1 METHEEVKAATN
13 IEVTSEEKEASQK
26 SSLYSPPKST
36 SEHLPQETKAAS
48 IHATTA
54 QEGALM
60 TNEQSK
66 EAAKVQEVT
75 SKVQEAIDE
84 GSETDMSLS
93 FFDQLSQRE
102 TSTTY
107 DQIKGAAADCAL
119 TTELQKD
126 SHDNKKISN
135 SRVWKGSLG
144 DNETDESLSISWLHS
159 EKKEV
164 DNIYATLAERGQH
177 MSNVQKKAV
186 TAMKIKED
194 KANLSGSD
202 KSLSW
207 STFKSLSEIK
217 EDFHMTTHQRQKS
230 MTYSQIKAAEPI
242 VKTEG
247 GQDSHDDNDKPE
259 PWSTSESI
267 SEIKEDCHMTI
278 HQIQKF
284 MTHFSQI
291 KETSTVCAVAP
302 ERQKTSHGD
311 SEMDIPR
318 SISEPLSE
326 KKKDSHISIAQRPK
340 QTTHS
345 QRKEVSAD
353 YAVKPVI
360 QKTSH
365 GDSEMDISM
374 CIPESLSEKK
384 EIDSI
389 CDTSTK
395 ARQQMANE
403 QVKVPE
409 PIVKIE
415 ASRDSHGDDD
425 KAESQSISE
434 PLSEKK
440 EHDHITIAQSPK
452 PTTHSKIQDAL
463 PDHPVKPEIQKA
475 SHGYSKMDRPL
486 TLWRM
491 PVIPAIG
498 KEWEE
503 YHCQSKANQRKQS
516 EFQKLIHDTL
526 SKKKEDD
533 NVRGTT
539 TKARQQRSNIQV
551 KVPEPIVKIEA
562 SRDSHGDDDK
572 AESQELR
579 HMPVIPPI
587 GRQWEDYHCESKA
600 NQRQQSEFQKIIHD
614 TLSKKKEDDN
624 VRGTTTNARQQMS
637 NIQVKVP
644 EPIVKIEASRDSHG
658 DDDKAESQELRHMP
672 VIPPIGRQWE
682 DYHCESK
689 ANQRQQS
696 EFQKI
701 IHDTLSKKKE
711 DDNVRGTTTNA
722 RQQMSNIQVKEA
734 EPTVKREGSRDSH
747 GDGDKAESRNI
758 SEPLSN
764 KKEDVHMTVAPRSK
778 HMTHSQIK
786 AAESIVKIEGGRK
799 SHGDGDKAESRS
811 ISEPLS
817 KTKGDGH
824 ITIAQRPKH
833 TTHSQSKEA
842 SEDHTVKPEIQKVS
856 HGNSEMDIP
865 KHIPESPSE
874 VKEADNLH
882 GTTTEA
888 RQRPANVQIK
898 AAEPIMKIEGSR
910 NSHGDSDKA
919 ESQQRISESL
929 SKKKEVD
936 NLQDTTTK
944 ARQGMSNVQIKA
956 AEPVVKIE
964 GGRDN
969 HSDSYKAESRSIS
982 EPHSS
987 KKEDGHINVAQRPKH
1002 PTHSQIKEPSA
1013 DDTAKP
1019 EIQKTSH
1026 RDSKMDLLMQRIPES
1041 LPEKKEVDN
1050 VPGTTTKAGQRMAN
1064 VQIKAAE
1071 PIMKVEGSRDSHGD
1085 SDKAESRS
1093 ISEPLSK
1100 KKEDGPISITQ
1111 RKQTTHSKIKEAS
1124 EVHTVTPEI
1133 QKASRGDSEMD
1144 IPMQRISESLSEK
1157 KEVDN
1162 LQDTTTKA
1170 RQRNS
1175 NVQIKAAEPVVNIE
1189 GGHDS
1194 HSDSY
1199 KAESRSISEPRSN
1212 KKEDGHK
1219 TIAKRP
1225 KHTKH
1230 SQIKETSA
1238 DHTAKPEIKKA
1249 SHRDSKMGL
1258 LTPMPESLSEKKD
1271 VDNLQDTTTK
1281 ARQQISKVQIKAA
1294 EPVVNIEGGHDSHSN
1309 SYKAESRQS
1318 ISEPHSS
1325 KKEDG
1330 HKTIAQRPKHGKH
1343 SRIKEASADHTAKPE
1358 IQKASHRD
1366 SKMDLL
1372 KQHMPESLSEKK
1384 EVDNLQD
1391 ATTKARQ
1398 QMSKVQIKAAEPVV
1412 KIEGDRDSHTDSY
1425 KTESQQSISEPHSSK
1440 KEDGHKTIAKRPKH
1454 AKHSQIK
1461 EASADHTAEPEI
1473 QEASHRDSKMD
1484 LLTHMSESLSEKKE
1498 VDNLQDTTTK
1508 ARQQMS
1514 KVQIKATEP
1523 VLKIES
1529 GRDSH
1534 SDSYKAESQQSIS
1547 EPHSSKKEDGH
1558 KTIAQQPEHAKHSQ
1572 IKEASADHTA
1582 KPEIK
1587 KASRRGRKMGLLTCM
1602 CRCVSGKKEVDNVQD
1617 TTTEARQQMSE
1628 VQIKAAEPVVKIE
1641 SSRDS
1646 HSDSHKAESQ
1656 QSISEPHSS
1665 KKEDGHKTIAQ
1676 RQKHGTHSQIKEASA
1691 DHTTKPEV
1699 QKASHRDSKMDLL
1712 TQHMSE
1718 SHSEKKEVDNLQDT
1732 TTKTRQQMSKVQ
1744 IKAAE
1749 PVVKIESSHNSHSDS
1764 YKAESQ
1770 QSISEPH
1777 SSKKEDGHKTIAQRQ
1792 KHGTH
1797 SQIKEA
1803 SADHTTKPE
1812 VQKASHRDSK
1822 MDLLTQH
1829 MSESHSEKKEVDNLQ
1844 DTTTKTRQQ
1853 MSKVQIKA
1861 AEPVVKIESSHNSH
1875 SDSYKAESQQSISE
1889 PHSSK
1894 KEDGHKTIA
1903 QRQKHGTHSQIKEA
1917 SADHT
1922 TKPEV
1927 QKASHRDSKMDLLTQ
1942 HMSESHSEK
1951 KEVDNLQDTTTKT
1964 RQQMSKVQ
1972 IKAAEPVVK
1981 IESSRDSHSDSHK
1994 AESQQSISEPHS
2006 SKKEDGH
2013 KTIAQR
2019 QKHGTHSQIK
2029 EASADHT
2036 TKPEVQKASH
2046 RDSKMDLL
2054 TQHMSESHSEKKEV
2068 DNLQDTTTKTRQQM
2082 SKVQIK
2088 AAEPVVKIESSH
2100 NSHSDSY
2107 KAESQQSI
2115 SEPHSSKKEDGHK
2128 TIAQRQK
2135 HGTHSH
2141 TKEASTDHTT
2151 KPEIQKASH
2160 RDSKTDLLTR
2170 IPESLSEKEEVD
2182 NICGTAIKA
2191 RQQLANVQT
2200 KEAEP
2205 TVKIEVGQNSHGD
2218 SDKAESWQRI
2228 PESLPEKKEVDNVP
2242 GTTTKAGQQ
2251 MANVQIKAAEP
2262 IMKVEGSRDSH
2273 GDSDKTESRSISE
2286 PLSKKK
2292 EDGPISIS
2300 QRRKQTTLSKIKEA
2314 LAVHTL
2320 TPEIQKASRGDSE
2333 MDIPMVEEKQ
2343 KTHQSNEMDISEKTY
2358 YSNVSD
2364 TENDLTQQSQG
2375 KTSEKPQNLVQM
2387 KEHARLAFKQEAEQG
2402 KDVYMLSENMKKQL
2416 QKIEKKYE
2424 KEVKVRKQLEMSLR
2438 AQDVELKRWKKTK
2451 EIEDENIMLKKK
2463 LVEFEHSLK
2472 STAHD
2477 LNEKIVGL
2485 EKKLQRYTDLLEE
2498 ATKRSSNS
2506 KNEGIPHDTKHFY
2519 HKIEII
2525 NTTHEHKVSRL
2536 EHTTEKLKSKLF
2548 EMETQNCLATIKTE
2562 KYKTLDQEVRVRKAQ
2577 KQSMCPVQFTM
2588 ETDQRRSEPED
2599 LRTANVN
2606 PRSSVESPN
2615 FNLARLKEQYL
2626 KKLQCNQNSSDR
2638 SSQKYPLTH
2647 LLNECNNRNTKEESE
2662 TSSRLPKR
2670 PVQFSLGTDQRH
2682 SEPEDLRTAN
2692 VNPRS
2697 SVESP
2702 NFNLAKPKEQYLKK
2716 LQCNQNSSDRSS
2728 QKYPLTHLLNEC
2740 NNRNTKEESE
2750 TSSRLPKRPVQF
2762 SLGTDQRHSEPEDL
2776 RTANV
2781 NPRSSVESP
2790 NFNLAKPKEQYLKKL
2805 QCNQNS
2811 SDRSSQKYPLT
2822 HLLNECNNRNTKE
2835 ESETSSRL
2843 PKRPVQFS
2851 LGTDQRHSEPEDLR
2865 TANVNPRSSVESPN
2879 FNLAKPKEQYL
2890 KKLQCNQNS
2899 SDRSSQK
2906 YPLTHLLNE
2915 CNNRNTKEESET
2927 SSRLPKRPVQFSL
2940 GTDQRHSEPEDL
2952 RTANVNPRSSV
2963 ESPNFNLAKPKEQY
2977 LKKLQCNQ
2985 NSSDRSSQKYPLTHL
3000 LNECNNRNTKEES
3013 ETSSRL
3019 PKRPV
3024 QFSLGTDQRHS
3035 EPEDL
3040 RTANVNPRSS
3050 VESPNFNLAKPKEQ
3064 YLKKLQCNQNSSD
3077 RSSQKYPLTHLLNE
3091 CNNRNTKEES
3101 ETSSRLPKRPVQ
3113 FSLGTDQRH
3122 SEPEDLRTA
3131 NVNPRSSVESPNFN
3145 LAKLQDQNVKNRQC
3159 DQNSSHRSSQKCP
3172 LTHLLHECNDRNTK
3186 EESETSSRLPNMQV
3200 TDEAIVENRRV
3211 CICLCP
3217 CHKSTRQSSLETSQ
3231 GSSLTEDL
3239 MTARANPRS
3248 SVQSTS
3254 AELARLQPEDYVKN
3268 RQCNLNASHIRPPQ
3282 YPVTDLQCRTGEK
3295 KSKEAWETTSH
3306 RPSNSTRQSGTG
3318 VSQGSPPSE
3327 DPMKFH
3333 TIPKSSECAFCSHSS
3348 TRKSNM
3354 GVSQGS
3360 PPSEDTMKFHTIPK
3374 SSDCA
3379 FCSHSS
3385 TRQSNM
3391 GVSQGSPP
3399 SEDPMKFHTIP
3410 KSTECAF
3417 CSHSSTRQSNMGV
3430 SQGSPPSEDPMK
3442 FHTIPK
3448 STECAFC
3455 SHSSTRQSNM
3465 GVSQGSPPSEDP
3477 MKFHTI
3483 PKSTECA
3490 FCSHS
3495 STRQSNMGV
3504 SQGSPPS
3511 EDPVKFHTIPKSSEC
3526 AFCPPHSSRRQ
3537 SGTWVSQGSPPS
3549 EDPMQFHRIPKSTDC
3564 AFCSHSSTRKSN
3576 MGVSQ
3581 GSPPSEDPMKF
3592 HTIPKSSE
3600 CAFCPPHSS
3609 RRQSG
3614 TWVSQGSPPSEDP
3627 MQFHTIPE
3635 SSECPFCPP
3644 HNSRRQSSM
3653 GISQG
3658 YPPRE
3663 DLMQSHTIP
3672 RSSVGAF
3679 YSPHSSTR
3687 LDYYGLSQRHCRKK
3701 RKSGFQLWLE
3711 SEQKMEIYRAR
3722 VEAYEF
3728 LRYAYRPQN
3737 PTGCSSLDYPYVD
3750 LLQGLYDTSSDDE
3763 SEITFY

>member
-539 TKARQQRSNIQV
+539 TNARQQRSNIQVKVPEPIVKIEASRDSHGDDDKAESQELRRMPVIPPIGRQWEDYHCESKANQRQQSEFQKIIHDTLSKKKEDDNVRGTTTNARQQMSNIQVKVPEPIVKIEASRDSHGDDDKAESQELRHMPVIPPIGRQWEDYHCESKANQRQQSEFQKIIHDTLSKKKEDDNVRGTTTNARQQMSNIQV

-1572 IKEASADHTA
+1572 IKASADHSA

-1770 QSISEPH
+1770 
-1777 SSKKEDGHKTIAQRQ
+1777 
-1792 KHGTH
+1792 
-1797 SQIKEA
+1797 
-1803 SADHTTKPE
+1803 
-1812 VQKASHRDSK
+1812 
-1822 MDLLTQH
+1822 
-1829 MSESHSEKKEVDNLQ
+1829 
-1844 DTTTKTRQQ
+1844 
-1853 MSKVQIKA
+1853 
-1861 AEPVVKIESSHNSH
+1861 
-1875 SDSYKAESQQSISE
+1875 
-1889 PHSSK
+1889 
-1894 KEDGHKTIA
+1894 
-1903 QRQKHGTHSQIKEA
+1903 
-1917 SADHT
+1917 
-1922 TKPEV
+1922 
-1927 QKASHRDSKMDLLTQ
+1927 
-1942 HMSESHSEK
+1942 
-1951 KEVDNLQDTTTKT
+1951 
-1964 RQQMSKVQ
+1964 
-1972 IKAAEPVVK
+1972 
-1981 IESSRDSHSDSHK
+1981 
-1994 AESQQSISEPHS
+1994 
-2006 SKKEDGH
+2006 
-2013 KTIAQR
+2013 
-2019 QKHGTHSQIK
+2019 
-2029 EASADHT
+2029 
-2036 TKPEVQKASH
+2036 
-2046 RDSKMDLL
+2046 
-2054 TQHMSESHSEKKEV
+2054 
-2068 DNLQDTTTKTRQQM
+2068 
-2082 SKVQIK
+2082 
-2088 AAEPVVKIESSH
+2088 
-2100 NSHSDSY
+2100 
-2107 KAESQQSI
+2107 SI

-2141 TKEASTDHTT
+2141 TKEASRDHTT

-2160 RDSKTDLLTR
+2160 RDSKMDLLTQR

-2843 PKRPVQFS
+2843 PK
-2851 LGTDQRHSEPEDLR
+2851 
-2865 TANVNPRSSVESPN
+2865 
-2879 FNLAKPKEQYL
+2879 
-2890 KKLQCNQNS
+2890 
-2899 SDRSSQK
+2899 
-2906 YPLTHLLNE
+2906 
-2915 CNNRNTKEESET
+2915 
-2927 SSRLPKRPVQFSL
+2927 
-2940 GTDQRHSEPEDL
+2940 
-2952 RTANVNPRSSV
+2952 
-2963 ESPNFNLAKPKEQY
+2963 
-2977 LKKLQCNQ
+2977 
-2985 NSSDRSSQKYPLTHL
+2985 
-3000 LNECNNRNTKEES
+3000 
-3013 ETSSRL
+3013 
-3019 PKRPV
+3019 
-3024 QFSLGTDQRHS
+3024 
-3035 EPEDL
+3035 
-3040 RTANVNPRSS
+3040 
-3050 VESPNFNLAKPKEQ
+3050 
-3064 YLKKLQCNQNSSD
+3064 
-3077 RSSQKYPLTHLLNE
+3077 
-3091 CNNRNTKEES
+3091 
-3101 ETSSRLPKRPVQ
+3101 
-3113 FSLGTDQRH
+3113 
-3122 SEPEDLRTA
+3122 
-3131 NVNPRSSVESPNFN
+3131 
-3145 LAKLQDQNVKNRQC
+3145 
-3159 DQNSSHRSSQKCP
+3159 
-3172 LTHLLHECNDRNTK
+3172 
-3186 EESETSSRLPNMQV
+3186 
-3200 TDEAIVENRRV
+3200 
-3211 CICLCP
+3211 
-3217 CHKSTRQSSLETSQ
+3217 
-3231 GSSLTEDL
+3231 
-3239 MTARANPRS
+3239 
-3248 SVQSTS
+3248 
-3254 AELARLQPEDYVKN
+3254 
-3268 RQCNLNASHIRPPQ
+3268 
-3282 YPVTDLQCRTGEK
+3282 
-3295 KSKEAWETTSH
+3295 
-3306 RPSNSTRQSGTG
+3306 
-3318 VSQGSPPSE
+3318 
-3327 DPMKFH
+3327 
-3333 TIPKSSECAFCSHSS
+3333 
-3348 TRKSNM
+3348 
-3354 GVSQGS
+3354 
-3360 PPSEDTMKFHTIPK
+3360 
-3374 SSDCA
+3374 
-3379 FCSHSS
+3379 
-3385 TRQSNM
+3385 
-3391 GVSQGSPP
+3391 
-3399 SEDPMKFHTIP
+3399 
-3410 KSTECAF
+3410 
-3417 CSHSSTRQSNMGV
+3417 
-3430 SQGSPPSEDPMK
+3430 
-3442 FHTIPK
+3442 
-3448 STECAFC
+3448 
-3455 SHSSTRQSNM
+3455 
-3465 GVSQGSPPSEDP
+3465 
-3477 MKFHTI
+3477 
-3483 PKSTECA
+3483 
-3490 FCSHS
+3490 
-3495 STRQSNMGV
+3495 
-3504 SQGSPPS
+3504 
-3511 EDPVKFHTIPKSSEC
+3511 
-3526 AFCPPHSSRRQ
+3526 
-3537 SGTWVSQGSPPS
+3537 
-3549 EDPMQFHRIPKSTDC
+3549 
-3564 AFCSHSSTRKSN
+3564 
-3576 MGVSQ
+3576 
-3581 GSPPSEDPMKF
+3581 
-3592 HTIPKSSE
+3592 
-3600 CAFCPPHSS
+3600 
-3609 RRQSG
+3609 
-3614 TWVSQGSPPSEDP
+3614 
-3627 MQFHTIPE
+3627 
-3635 SSECPFCPP
+3635 
-3644 HNSRRQSSM
+3644 
-3653 GISQG
+3653 
-3658 YPPRE
+3658 
-3663 DLMQSHTIP
+3663 
-3672 RSSVGAF
+3672 
-3679 YSPHSSTR
+3679 
-3687 LDYYGLSQRHCRKK
+3687 
-3701 RKSGFQLWLE
+3701 
-3711 SEQKMEIYRAR
+3711 
-3722 VEAYEF
+3722 
-3728 LRYAYRPQN
+3728 
-3737 PTGCSSLDYPYVD
+3737 
-3750 LLQGLYDTSSDDE
+3750 
-3763 SEITFY
+3763 